1 MHSQTTSDIQLFVI
15 TSLLALIAAPGVAVL
30 SFLVWGI

>member
-1 MHSQTTSDIQLFVI
+1 MHSTTSDIHIFLI
-15 TSLLALIAAPGVAVL
+15 TTLLALIAAPGVAAL

>member
-1 MHSQTTSDIQLFVI
+1 MQTATDIPLI
-15 TSLLALIAAPGVAVL
+15 MIASLLALIAAPGIAAL